1 MTTKL
6 NVVDYRDQVDGKNV
20 LQGYTAEAN
29 CYWVTVTKN
38 ERGTGRET
46 NEVVFVRKPQ
56 MDEWLDAPHDRITK
70 ALSELEAAVLA
81 AVRKEN

>member
-6 NVVDYRDQVDGKNV
+6 NVVDYKDQVDGKNV
-20 LQGYTAEAN
+20 YQGYTVRTN
-29 CYWVTVTKN
+29 CLWVTITKN

-46 NEVVFVRKPQ
+46 EEVVFKREPIN
-56 MDEWLDAPHDRITK
+56 DDWLDAAHDRIGK
-70 ALSELEAAVLA
+70 AIHELEAAILA